1 MDKINELVAWIQSIE
16 LSQVINL
23 IICIVAIIFTVIISP
38 FISLLIAKI
47 FGWKKTRK
55 ELKNGVVYN
64 ALKYFLMATG
74 ILWSIR
80 ILGLNE
86 EISNF
91 VDKLYRISIVWII
104 AKTASDIFSNGKLL
118 TSKFKDKAN
127 DPMINIINKA
137 IKVVL
142 YILAAYLTLKEF
154 NYDLGGIL
162 TGLGLSTA
170 IIALAA
176 QDTFKDVFSGLAIFW
191 DKPFAIGDW
200 VEIGDVSGT
209 VEKITFRS
217 TKLRTTEDTIITLQ
231 NSAISSQNIVNW
243 GVIKKRI
250 YKANIKLP
258 LETEEVTV
266 EKVLN
271 RIRFI
276 LKYNKDI
283 IKNSVSVHF
292 NEIKDD
298 GININIYLETN
309 ITAYGEYKDFCNKIN
324 LTLLNILETQ
334 GIKLAYP
341 GQNIYIKS
349 DVEGNVITKSKAQLD
364 NENQIQLEKNNNQE
378 KHIKPVKIKDKAENK
393 KNS

>member
-16 LSQVINL
+16 LSQVINV

-38 FISLLIAKI
+38 FISLAIAKI
-47 FGWKKTRK
+47 FGWKKTKK
-55 ELKNGVVYN
+55 ELKNGIIYN

-91 VDKLYRISIVWII
+91 IDKLYRISIVWII
-104 AKTASDIFSNGKLL
+104 AKTASDLFSNRRLLSSKL
-118 TSKFKDKAN
+118 KDKAN

-209 VEKITFRS
+209 VENITFRS

-309 ITAYGEYKDFCNKIN
+309 ITAYGEYQDFCNKIN

-349 DVEGNVITKSKAQLD
+349 DIEGNVITKTKAQID

-378 KHIKPVKIKDKAENK
+378 KHIKPVKTKNK
-393 KNS
+393 TEINKNS

>member
-16 LSQVINL
+16 LSQVINV

-38 FISLLIAKI
+38 FISLAIAKI
-47 FGWKKTRK
+47 FGWKKTKK
-55 ELKNGVVYN
+55 ELKNGIIYN

-91 VDKLYRISIVWII
+91 VDKLYRIAIVWVI
-104 AKTASDIFSNGKLL
+104 AKTVSDVFSKGKFFA
-118 TSKFKDKAN
+118 SKFKDKAN
-127 DPMINIINKA
+127 DPMINIINKT

-176 QDTFKDVFSGLAIFW
+176 QDTFKDVFSGLSIFW

-200 VEIGDVSGT
+200 VEIGNVSGT
-209 VEKITFRS
+209 VENISFRS

-250 YKANIKLP
+250 YKANLKLP

-266 EKVLN
+266 EKALN

-276 LKYNKDI
+276 LRYNKDI

-309 ITAYGEYKDFCNKIN
+309 ITAYGEYQDFCNKLN

-341 GQNIYIKS
+341 GQNIYIKTEPEQNTAI
-349 DVEGNVITKSKAQLD
+349 V
-364 NENQIQLEKNNNQE
+364 
-378 KHIKPVKIKDKAENK
+378 KHSRPHKIKESKNK
-393 KNS
+393 TEIN

>member
-16 LSQVINL
+16 LSQVINV

-38 FISLLIAKI
+38 FISLAIAKI
-47 FGWKKTRK
+47 FGWKKTKK
-55 ELKNGVVYN
+55 ELKNGIIYN

-91 VDKLYRISIVWII
+91 VDKLYRIAIVWVI
-104 AKTASDIFSNGKLL
+104 AKTVSDVFSKGKFFAL
-118 TSKFKDKAN
+118 KFKDKAN
-127 DPMINIINKA
+127 DPMINIINKT

-176 QDTFKDVFSGLAIFW
+176 QDTFKDVFSGLSIFW

-200 VEIGDVSGT
+200 VEIGNVSGT
-209 VEKITFRS
+209 VENISFRS

-250 YKANIKLP
+250 YKANLKLP

-266 EKVLN
+266 EKALN

-276 LKYNKDI
+276 LRYNKDI

-309 ITAYGEYKDFCNKIN
+309 ITAYGEYQDFCNKLN

-349 DVEGNVITKSKAQLD
+349 DPEQNTTIV
-364 NENQIQLEKNNNQE
+364 
-378 KHIKPVKIKDKAENK
+378 KHSRPHKIKEAKNK
-393 KNS
+393 KEIN

>member
-16 LSQVINL
+16 LSQVINV

-38 FISLLIAKI
+38 FISLAIAKI
-47 FGWKKTRK
+47 FGWKKTKK
-55 ELKNGVVYN
+55 ELKNGIIYN

-91 VDKLYRISIVWII
+91 VDKLYRIAIVWVI
-104 AKTASDIFSNGKLL
+104 AKTVSDVFSKGKFFA
-118 TSKFKDKAN
+118 SKFKDKAN
-127 DPMINIINKA
+127 DPMINIINKT

-176 QDTFKDVFSGLAIFW
+176 QDTFKDVFSGLSIFW

-200 VEIGDVSGT
+200 VEIGNVSGT
-209 VEKITFRS
+209 VENISFRS

-250 YKANIKLP
+250 YKANLKLP

-266 EKVLN
+266 EKALN

-276 LKYNKDI
+276 LRYNKDI

-298 GININIYLETN
+298 GININIYLETS
-309 ITAYGEYKDFCNKIN
+309 ITAYGEYQDFCNKLN

-349 DVEGNVITKSKAQLD
+349 EPEQNTAIV
-364 NENQIQLEKNNNQE
+364 
-378 KHIKPVKIKDKAENK
+378 KHSRPHKIKEAKNK
-393 KNS
+393 TEINKNS

>member
-16 LSQVINL
+16 LSQVINV

-38 FISLLIAKI
+38 FISLAIAKI
-47 FGWKKTRK
+47 FGWKKTKK
-55 ELKNGVVYN
+55 ELKNGIIYN

-91 VDKLYRISIVWII
+91 VDKLYRIAIVWVI
-104 AKTASDIFSNGKLL
+104 AKTVSDVFSKGKFFA
-118 TSKFKDKAN
+118 SKFKDKAN
-127 DPMINIINKA
+127 DPMINIINKT

-176 QDTFKDVFSGLAIFW
+176 QDTFKDVFSGLSIFW

-209 VEKITFRS
+209 VENISFRS

-250 YKANIKLP
+250 YKANLKLP

-266 EKVLN
+266 EKALN

-276 LKYNKDI
+276 LRYNKDI

-298 GININIYLETN
+298 GININIYLETS
-309 ITAYGEYKDFCNKIN
+309 ITAYGEYQDFCNKLN

-341 GQNIYIKS
+341 GQNIYIKT
-349 DVEGNVITKSKAQLD
+349 E
-364 NENQIQLEKNNNQE
+364 LEQNTAIV
-378 KHIKPVKIKDKAENK
+378 KHSRPHKIKETKNK
-393 KNS
+393 TEINKNS

>member
-16 LSQVINL
+16 LSQVINV

-38 FISLLIAKI
+38 FISLAIAKI
-47 FGWKKTRK
+47 FGWKKTKK
-55 ELKNGVVYN
+55 ELKNGIIYN

-209 VEKITFRS
+209 VENITFRS

-309 ITAYGEYKDFCNKIN
+309 ITAYGEYQDFCNKIN

-349 DVEGNVITKSKAQLD
+349 DVEGNVITKTKAQLD
-364 NENQIQLEKNNNQE
+364 NENQMQLEKNNNQE
-378 KHIKPVKIKDKAENK
+378 KHIKPVKIKDKTESK

>member
-16 LSQVINL
+16 LSQVINV

-38 FISLLIAKI
+38 FISLAIAKI
-47 FGWKKTRK
+47 FGWKKTKK
-55 ELKNGVVYN
+55 ELKNGIIYN

-91 VDKLYRISIVWII
+91 VDKLYRIAIVWVI
-104 AKTASDIFSNGKLL
+104 AKTVSDVFSKGKFFA
-118 TSKFKDKAN
+118 SKFKDKAN
-127 DPMINIINKA
+127 DPMINIINKT

-176 QDTFKDVFSGLAIFW
+176 QDTFKDVFSGLSIFW

-200 VEIGDVSGT
+200 VEIGNVSGT
-209 VEKITFRS
+209 VENISFRS

-250 YKANIKLP
+250 YKANLKLP

-266 EKVLN
+266 EKALN

-276 LKYNKDI
+276 LRYNKDI

-298 GININIYLETN
+298 GININIYLETS
-309 ITAYGEYKDFCNKIN
+309 ITAYGEYQDFCNKLN

-341 GQNIYIKS
+341 GQNIYIKTEPEQNTAI
-349 DVEGNVITKSKAQLD
+349 V
-364 NENQIQLEKNNNQE
+364 
-378 KHIKPVKIKDKAENK
+378 KHSRPHKIKESKNK
-393 KNS
+393 TEIN

>member
-16 LSQVINL
+16 LSQVINV

-38 FISLLIAKI
+38 FISLAIAKI
-47 FGWKKTRK
+47 FGWKKTKK
-55 ELKNGVVYN
+55 ELKNGIIYN

-91 VDKLYRISIVWII
+91 VDKLYRIAIVWVI
-104 AKTASDIFSNGKLL
+104 AKTVSDVFSKGKFFA
-118 TSKFKDKAN
+118 SKFKDKAN
-127 DPMINIINKA
+127 DPMINIINKT

-176 QDTFKDVFSGLAIFW
+176 QDTFKDVFSGLSIFW

-209 VEKITFRS
+209 VENISFRS

-250 YKANIKLP
+250 YKANLKLP

-266 EKVLN
+266 EKALN

-276 LKYNKDI
+276 LRYNKDI

-298 GININIYLETN
+298 GININIYLETS
-309 ITAYGEYKDFCNKIN
+309 ITAYGEYQDFCNKLN

-341 GQNIYIKS
+341 GQNIYIKTEPEQNTAI
-349 DVEGNVITKSKAQLD
+349 V
-364 NENQIQLEKNNNQE
+364 
-378 KHIKPVKIKDKAENK
+378 KHSRPHKIKETKNK
-393 KNS
+393 TEINKNS

>member
-16 LSQVINL
+16 LSQVINV

-38 FISLLIAKI
+38 FISLAIAKI
-47 FGWKKTRK
+47 FGWKKTKK
-55 ELKNGVVYN
+55 ELKNGIIYN

-91 VDKLYRISIVWII
+91 VDKLYRIAIVWVI
-104 AKTASDIFSNGKLL
+104 AKTVSDVFSKGKFFA
-118 TSKFKDKAN
+118 SKFKDKAN
-127 DPMINIINKA
+127 DPMINIINKT

-176 QDTFKDVFSGLAIFW
+176 QDTFKDVFSGLSIFW

-200 VEIGDVSGT
+200 VEIGNVSGT
-209 VEKITFRS
+209 VENISFRS

-250 YKANIKLP
+250 YKANLKLP

-266 EKVLN
+266 EKALN

-276 LKYNKDI
+276 LRYNKDI

-309 ITAYGEYKDFCNKIN
+309 ITAYGEYQDFCNKLN

-349 DVEGNVITKSKAQLD
+349 EPEQNTAIV
-364 NENQIQLEKNNNQE
+364 
-378 KHIKPVKIKDKAENK
+378 KHSRPHKIKESKNK
-393 KNS
+393 TEIN

>member
-16 LSQVINL
+16 LSQVINV

-38 FISLLIAKI
+38 FISLAIAKI
-47 FGWKKTRK
+47 FGWKKTKK
-55 ELKNGVVYN
+55 ELKNGIIYN

-86 EISNF
+86 ETSNF
-91 VDKLYRISIVWII
+91 VDKLYRIAIVWVI
-104 AKTASDIFSNGKLL
+104 AKTVSDVFSKGKFFA
-118 TSKFKDKAN
+118 SKFKDKAN
-127 DPMINIINKA
+127 DPMINIINKT

-176 QDTFKDVFSGLAIFW
+176 QDTFKDVFSGLSIFW

-200 VEIGDVSGT
+200 VEIGNVSGT
-209 VEKITFRS
+209 VENISFRS

-250 YKANIKLP
+250 YKANLKLP

-266 EKVLN
+266 EKALN

-276 LKYNKDI
+276 LRYNKDI

-298 GININIYLETN
+298 GININIYLETS
-309 ITAYGEYKDFCNKIN
+309 ITAYGEYQDFCNKLN

-341 GQNIYIKS
+341 GQNIYIKTEPEQNTAI
-349 DVEGNVITKSKAQLD
+349 V
-364 NENQIQLEKNNNQE
+364 
-378 KHIKPVKIKDKAENK
+378 KHSRPHKIKETKNK
-393 KNS
+393 TEINKNS

>member
-1 MDKINELVAWIQSIE
+1 MDKINELVQWIGSIE
-16 LSQVINL
+16 LSQVINV
-23 IICIVAIIFTVIISP
+23 IICIIAIIFTVIISP
-38 FISLLIAKI
+38 FLSLAIAKI
-47 FGWKKTRK
+47 FGWKKTK
-55 ELKNGVVYN
+55 AELKNSVVYN
-64 ALKYFLMATG
+64 ASKYFLIATG
-74 ILWSIR
+74 VLFSTK

-86 EISNF
+86 DLNNF
-91 VDKLYRISIVWII
+91 LDKLYRIAIVWII
-104 AKTASDIFSNGKLL
+104 AKTASDVFSNRRLL
-118 TSKFKDKAN
+118 TSRLKDKAN
-127 DPMINIINKA
+127 DPMVNIINKI

-176 QDTFKDVFSGLAIFW
+176 QDTVKDVFSGLSIFW

-209 VEKITFRS
+209 VENITFRS
-217 TKLRTTEDTIITLQ
+217 TKLRTTEDTIITIQ
-231 NSAISSQNIVNW
+231 NSAISSENIINW

-250 YKANIKLP
+250 YKANLKLP

-266 EKVLN
+266 EKVIN

-283 IKNSVSVHF
+283 IKDSVSVHF

-298 GININIYLETN
+298 GINVYIYLETT
-309 ITAYGEYKDFCNKIN
+309 ITAYGDYLDFCNKLN
-324 LTLLNILETQ
+324 LTILNIIETQ
-334 GIKLAYP
+334 GIQLAYP
-341 GQNIYIKS
+341 GQNIYIKEDKS
-349 DVEGNVITKSKAQLD
+349 GNSNKQSLKHVKSSKVNVSK
-364 NENQIQLEKNNNQE
+364 NEK
-378 KHIKPVKIKDKAENK
+378 
-393 KNS
+393 

>member
-16 LSQVINL
+16 LSQVINV

-38 FISLLIAKI
+38 FISLAIAKI
-47 FGWKKTRK
+47 FGWKKTKK
-55 ELKNGVVYN
+55 ELKNGIIYN

-91 VDKLYRISIVWII
+91 VDKLYRIAIVWVI
-104 AKTASDIFSNGKLL
+104 AKTVSDVFSKGKFFA
-118 TSKFKDKAN
+118 SKFKDKAN
-127 DPMINIINKA
+127 DPMINIINKT

-176 QDTFKDVFSGLAIFW
+176 QDTFKDVFSGLSIFW

-209 VEKITFRS
+209 VENISFRS

-250 YKANIKLP
+250 YKANLKLP

-266 EKVLN
+266 EKALN

-276 LKYNKDI
+276 LRYNKDI

-298 GININIYLETN
+298 GININIYLETS
-309 ITAYGEYKDFCNKIN
+309 ITAYGEYQDFCNKLN

-341 GQNIYIKS
+341 GQNIYIKTEPEQNTAI
-349 DVEGNVITKSKAQLD
+349 V
-364 NENQIQLEKNNNQE
+364 
-378 KHIKPVKIKDKAENK
+378 KHSRPHKIKEAKNK
-393 KNS
+393 KEINKNS

>member
-16 LSQVINL
+16 LSQVINV

-38 FISLLIAKI
+38 FISLAIAKI
-47 FGWKKTRK
+47 FGWKKTKK
-55 ELKNGVVYN
+55 ELKNGIIYN

-91 VDKLYRISIVWII
+91 VDKLYRIAIVWVI
-104 AKTASDIFSNGKLL
+104 AKTVSDVFSKGKFFA
-118 TSKFKDKAN
+118 SKFKDKAN
-127 DPMINIINKA
+127 DPMINIINKT

-176 QDTFKDVFSGLAIFW
+176 QDTFKDVFSGLSIFW

-200 VEIGDVSGT
+200 VEIGNVSGT
-209 VEKITFRS
+209 VENISFRS

-250 YKANIKLP
+250 YKANLKLP

-266 EKVLN
+266 EKALN

-276 LKYNKDI
+276 LRYNKDI

-309 ITAYGEYKDFCNKIN
+309 ITAYGEYQDFCNKIN

-349 DVEGNVITKSKAQLD
+349 DVEGNVITKTKAQLN
-364 NENQIQLEKNNNQE
+364 NENQMQLEKNNNQE
-378 KHIKPVKIKDKAENK
+378 KHIKPVKIKDKIESK

>member
-1 MDKINELVAWIQSIE
+1 MDKINELIEWIESIE
-16 LSQVINL
+16 LSQIINL
-23 IICIVAIIFTVIISP
+23 IVCIVAIILTVIISP
-38 FISLLIAKI
+38 LISYAIAKI
-47 FGWKKTRK
+47 FGYKKTK
-55 ELKNGVVYN
+55 QELKEGIVYN
-64 ALKYFLMATG
+64 TLKYFLIATG
-74 ILWSIR
+74 ILWAIR

-86 EISNF
+86 TLNNLINKF
-91 VDKLYRISIVWII
+91 YRIAIVWII
-104 AKTASDIFSNGKLL
+104 AKTVSDIFSNGKIL

-127 DPMINIINKA
+127 DPMINIINKT

-176 QDTFKDVFSGLAIFW
+176 QDTFKDVFSGLSIFW

-200 VEIGDVSGT
+200 IEIGDVSGT
-209 VEKITFRS
+209 VENITFRS
-217 TKLRTTEDTIITLQ
+217 TKLRTTEDTIITVQ
-231 NSAISSQNIVNW
+231 NSAISTQNIINW

-250 YKANIKLP
+250 YKANLKLP
-258 LETEEVTV
+258 LETEEATV

-292 NEIKDD
+292 NQIKDD
-298 GININIYLETN
+298 GINIYIYLETR
-309 ITAYGEYKDFCNKIN
+309 IIAYGEYQDFCNKIN

-334 GIKLAYP
+334 NIKLAYP

-349 DVEGNVITKSKAQLD
+349 D
-364 NENQIQLEKNNNQE
+364 LEREESYKKIIKEQQT
-378 KHIKPVKIKDKAENK
+378 KHIKPVKVKEEKEK
-393 KNS
+393 

>member
-16 LSQVINL
+16 LSQVINV

-38 FISLLIAKI
+38 FISLAIAKI
-47 FGWKKTRK
+47 FGWKKTKK
-55 ELKNGVVYN
+55 ELKNGIIYN

-91 VDKLYRISIVWII
+91 VDKLYRIAIVWVI
-104 AKTASDIFSNGKLL
+104 AKTVSDVFSKGKFFA
-118 TSKFKDKAN
+118 SKFKDKAN
-127 DPMINIINKA
+127 DPMINIINKT

-176 QDTFKDVFSGLAIFW
+176 QDTFKDVFSGLSIFW

-209 VEKITFRS
+209 VENISFRS

-250 YKANIKLP
+250 YKANLKLP

-266 EKVLN
+266 EKALN

-276 LKYNKDI
+276 LRYNKDI

-298 GININIYLETN
+298 GININIYLETS
-309 ITAYGEYKDFCNKIN
+309 ITAYGEYQDFCNKLN

-341 GQNIYIKS
+341 GQNIYIKT
-349 DVEGNVITKSKAQLD
+349 E
-364 NENQIQLEKNNNQE
+364 LEQNTAIV
-378 KHIKPVKIKDKAENK
+378 KHSRPYKIKEAKNK
-393 KNS
+393 TEIN

>member
-16 LSQVINL
+16 LSQVINV

-38 FISLLIAKI
+38 FISLAIAKI
-47 FGWKKTRK
+47 FGWKKTKK
-55 ELKNGVVYN
+55 ELKNGIIYN

-91 VDKLYRISIVWII
+91 VDKLYRIAIVWVI
-104 AKTASDIFSNGKLL
+104 AKTVSDVFSKGKFFA
-118 TSKFKDKAN
+118 SKFKDKAN
-127 DPMINIINKA
+127 DPMINIINKT

-176 QDTFKDVFSGLAIFW
+176 QDTFKDVFSGLSIFW

-200 VEIGDVSGT
+200 VEIGNVSGT
-209 VEKITFRS
+209 VENISFRS

-250 YKANIKLP
+250 YKANLKLP

-266 EKVLN
+266 EKALN

-276 LKYNKDI
+276 LRYNKDI

-298 GININIYLETN
+298 GININIYLETS
-309 ITAYGEYKDFCNKIN
+309 ITAYGEYQDFCNKLN

-341 GQNIYIKS
+341 GQNIYIKTEPEQNTAI
-349 DVEGNVITKSKAQLD
+349 V
-364 NENQIQLEKNNNQE
+364 
-378 KHIKPVKIKDKAENK
+378 KHSRPHKIKEAENK
-393 KNS
+393 TEINKNS

>member
-64 ALKYFLMATG
+64 ALKYFLMGTG

-118 TSKFKDKAN
+118 TSKFKGKAN

-209 VEKITFRS
+209 VENITFRS

-309 ITAYGEYKDFCNKIN
+309 ITAYGEYQDFCNKIN

-349 DVEGNVITKSKAQLD
+349 DVEGNVITKTKAQLD
-364 NENQIQLEKNNNQE
+364 NENQMQLERNNNQE
-378 KHIKPVKIKDKAENK
+378 KHIKPVKIKDKTESK

>member
-16 LSQVINL
+16 LSQVINV

-38 FISLLIAKI
+38 FISLAIAKI

-209 VEKITFRS
+209 VENISFRS

-250 YKANIKLP
+250 YKANLKLP

-266 EKVLN
+266 EKALN

-276 LKYNKDI
+276 LRYNKDI

-309 ITAYGEYKDFCNKIN
+309 ITAYGEYQDFCNKIN

-349 DVEGNVITKSKAQLD
+349 DVEGNVITKTKAQLD
-364 NENQIQLEKNNNQE
+364 NENQMQLEKNNNQE
-378 KHIKPVKIKDKAENK
+378 KHIKPVKIKDKTESK

>member
-16 LSQVINL
+16 LSQVINV

-38 FISLLIAKI
+38 FISLAIAKI
-47 FGWKKTRK
+47 FGWKKTKK
-55 ELKNGVVYN
+55 ELKNGIIYN

-91 VDKLYRISIVWII
+91 VDKLYRIAIVWVI
-104 AKTASDIFSNGKLL
+104 AKTVSDVFSKGKFFA
-118 TSKFKDKAN
+118 SKFKDKAN
-127 DPMINIINKA
+127 DPMINIINKT

-176 QDTFKDVFSGLAIFW
+176 QDTFKDVFSGLSIFW

-200 VEIGDVSGT
+200 VEIGNVSGT
-209 VEKITFRS
+209 VENISFRS

-250 YKANIKLP
+250 YKANLKLP

-266 EKVLN
+266 EKALN

-276 LKYNKDI
+276 LRYNKDI

-298 GININIYLETN
+298 GININIYIETS
-309 ITAYGEYKDFCNKIN
+309 ITAYGEYQDFCNKLN

-341 GQNIYIKS
+341 GQNIYIKTEPEQNTAI
-349 DVEGNVITKSKAQLD
+349 V
-364 NENQIQLEKNNNQE
+364 
-378 KHIKPVKIKDKAENK
+378 KHSRPHKIKEAKNK
-393 KNS
+393 TEINKNS

>member
-1 MDKINELVAWIQSIE
+1 MDKINELVQWIGSIE
-16 LSQVINL
+16 LSQVINV
-23 IICIVAIIFTVIISP
+23 IICIVSIIFTVIISP
-38 FISLLIAKI
+38 FLSLAIAKI
-47 FGWKKTRK
+47 LGWKKTK
-55 ELKNGVVYN
+55 AELKNGVVYN
-64 ALKYFLMATG
+64 ASKYFLIATG
-74 ILWSIR
+74 VLFSTK

-86 EISNF
+86 DLNNF
-91 VDKLYRISIVWII
+91 IDKLYRIAIVWII
-104 AKTASDIFSNGKLL
+104 AKTASDVFSNRRLL
-118 TSKFKDKAN
+118 TSRLKDKAN
-127 DPMINIINKA
+127 DPMVNIINKI

-176 QDTFKDVFSGLAIFW
+176 QDTVKDVFSGLSIFW

-209 VEKITFRS
+209 VENITFRS
-217 TKLRTTEDTIITLQ
+217 TKLRTTEDTIITIQ
-231 NSAISSQNIVNW
+231 NSAISSENIINW

-250 YKANIKLP
+250 YKANLKLP

-283 IKNSVSVHF
+283 IKNSVSVHL
-292 NEIKDD
+292 NEIKED

-309 ITAYGEYKDFCNKIN
+309 ITAYGAYQDFCNKLN

-341 GQNIYIKS
+341 GQNIYIKN
-349 DVEGNVITKSKAQLD
+349 VEEGYQINKK
-364 NENQIQLEKNNNQE
+364 ENHQQINLEQE
-378 KHIKPVKIKDKAENK
+378 KHIKPVKVNNTAKNK
-393 KNS
+393 K

>member
-16 LSQVINL
+16 LSQVINV

-38 FISLLIAKI
+38 FISLAIAKI
-47 FGWKKTRK
+47 FGWKKTKK
-55 ELKNGVVYN
+55 ELKNGIIYN

-91 VDKLYRISIVWII
+91 VDKLYRIAIVWVI
-104 AKTASDIFSNGKLL
+104 AKTVSDVFSKGKFFA
-118 TSKFKDKAN
+118 SKFKDKAN
-127 DPMINIINKA
+127 DPMINIINKT

-176 QDTFKDVFSGLAIFW
+176 QDTFKDVFSGLSIFW

-200 VEIGDVSGT
+200 VEIGNVSGT
-209 VEKITFRS
+209 VENISFRS

-250 YKANIKLP
+250 YKANLKLP

-266 EKVLN
+266 EKALN

-276 LKYNKDI
+276 LRYNKDI

-298 GININIYLETN
+298 GININIYLETS
-309 ITAYGEYKDFCNKIN
+309 ITAYGEYQDFCNKLN

-349 DVEGNVITKSKAQLD
+349 EPEQNTTIV
-364 NENQIQLEKNNNQE
+364 
-378 KHIKPVKIKDKAENK
+378 KHSRRHKIKEAKNK
-393 KNS
+393 KEINKNS

>member
-1 MDKINELVAWIQSIE
+1 MDKINELIEWIQSIE
-16 LSQVINL
+16 LSQVINV
-23 IICIVAIIFTVIISP
+23 IVCIVAIIFTVIISP
-38 FISLLIAKI
+38 FISYAIAKI
-47 FGWKKTRK
+47 FGWKKTK
-55 ELKNGVVYN
+55 QEIKDGIIYN
-64 ALKYFLMATG
+64 TLRYFFIATG
-74 ILWSIR
+74 IMLGVK

-86 EISNF
+86 NLNNLINK
-91 VDKLYRISIVWII
+91 VYRIAIVWII
-104 AKTASDIFSNGKLL
+104 AKTVSDIFSNGKIL

-137 IKVVL
+137 IRVVL

-200 VEIGDVSGT
+200 VEIGEVSGT
-209 VEKITFRS
+209 VENITFRS

-243 GVIKKRI
+243 GVINKRL
-250 YKANIKLP
+250 YKANLKLP
-258 LETEEVTV
+258 LETEEVIV
-266 EKVLN
+266 EKVIS
-271 RIRFI
+271 RIKFI

-292 NEIKDD
+292 NQIKDD
-298 GININIYLETN
+298 GINIYIYLETE
-309 ITAYGEYKDFCNKIN
+309 ITAYREYQDFCNKIN

-341 GQNIYIKS
+341 GQNIYIKQ
-349 DVEGNVITKSKAQLD
+349 DVETELNL
-364 NENQIQLEKNNNQE
+364 NQNNL
-378 KHIKPVKIKDKAENK
+378 HIKKQVKHVKTK
-393 KNS
+393 KNEEENNSIK

>member
-16 LSQVINL
+16 LSQVINV

-38 FISLLIAKI
+38 FISLAIAKI
-47 FGWKKTRK
+47 FGWKKTKK
-55 ELKNGVVYN
+55 ELKNGIIYN

-91 VDKLYRISIVWII
+91 VDKLYRIAIVWVI
-104 AKTASDIFSNGKLL
+104 AKTVSDVFSKGKFFA
-118 TSKFKDKAN
+118 SKFKEKAN
-127 DPMINIINKA
+127 DPMINIINKT

-176 QDTFKDVFSGLAIFW
+176 QDTFKDVFSGLSIFW

-200 VEIGDVSGT
+200 VEIGNVSGT
-209 VEKITFRS
+209 VENISFRS

-250 YKANIKLP
+250 YKANLKLP

-266 EKVLN
+266 EKALN

-276 LKYNKDI
+276 LRYNKDI

-298 GININIYLETN
+298 GININIYIETS
-309 ITAYGEYKDFCNKIN
+309 ITSYGEYQDFCNKLN

-341 GQNIYIKS
+341 GQNIYIKTEPEQNTAI
-349 DVEGNVITKSKAQLD
+349 V
-364 NENQIQLEKNNNQE
+364 
-378 KHIKPVKIKDKAENK
+378 KHSRPHKIKETKNK
-393 KNS
+393 TEINKNS